1 MKREAAQSMFIAE
14 WSNRISTL
22 SMHFHCPYF
31 RTHRSIRFTMGS
43 LNTALPFCSGL
54 GFTKS
59 PLMFLPHLLLF
70 YATFLLDTLDE
81 GKLVR
86 LRHKHRGRGAGFR
99 EKEREEGV
107 DSFSP

>member
-1 MKREAAQSMFIAE
+1 
-14 WSNRISTL
+14 
-22 SMHFHCPYF
+22 
-31 RTHRSIRFTMGS
+31 
-43 LNTALPFCSGL
+43 
-54 GFTKS
+54 
-59 PLMFLPHLLLF
+59 MFLPHLLHF